1 MSNSLPVGSN
11 SPQAPQPQDGSSNR
25 AASSARLASP
35 VPSASAGP
43 ARAASTDAGRVSG
56 TDTPLAGAPATDRR
70 DRRPSASALASA
82 LSSSATNPNNIPPPS
97 LPVPVSGS
105 QSGSNYGSFDP
116 ATGPLPGNRSSPKPY
131 EDFDVVRR
139 HLAGRVDASAS
150 QDDASQSIGPGG
162 EASNIETQVTGD
174 GVQDPAADDAGFSSL
189 RMQGGDITREI
200 YRRTEAEEAARKKKF
215 LRSHS
220 VSALP
225 IAEAQDEELDYESIR
240 QPGGFRRYHL
250 RQNAPSPQPGP
261 SRASHTQPAAA
272 QQQQPSFLARNF
284 YEFLSLYGHFAGEE
298 WEDEDASS
306 QVSSRQPS
314 RARHATGSSRDEE
327 EESARETSPLLK
339 RHGTKRRR
347 RDDQGPKKGVTGTV
361 LILLKSFV
369 GTGVLFLPRAFLNGG
384 MLFSFVVLLA
394 VSSLSYYCFLLLTTS
409 RLKLGGS
416 FADMGEMMYGKS
428 MRTLINA
435 SLVISQIGFSSAYIV
450 FTSENLRAFILA
462 VSDCKT
468 YIDIK
473 LMILMQLIVFLPLS
487 LYRNLNNIS
496 VVVYIADIFIV
507 LGLIYLYYYGI
518 STLVEQ
524 GGVAD
529 IALFNNQGW
538 TLFIGTVSLTP
549 LESAQ

>member
-1 MSNSLPVGSN
+1 MSNALPVGGTS
-11 SPQAPQPQDGSSNR
+11 SQDSEFQDRSSNR
-25 AASSARLASP
+25 AASNARLASP
-35 VPSASAGP
+35 VPSVSAGP
-43 ARAASTDAGRVSG
+43 SRTISTDAGRVSG
-56 TDTPLAGAPATDRR
+56 TDTPLAGEAAAGREDE
-70 DRRPSASALASA
+70 RPHASALASA
-82 LSSSATNPNNIPPPS
+82 LSSSAAKSNYIPPAKLPEPS
-97 LPVPVSGS
+97 ASFQVD
-105 QSGSNYGSFDP
+105 SNHGSFDP
-116 ATGPLPGNRSSPKPY
+116 ASGPLPSFRSSPKPH
-131 EDFDVVRR
+131 EDFEVVRR
-139 HLAGRVDASAS
+139 HLAGPGDASAT
-150 QDDASQSIGPGG
+150 QDDVNQTDDSRSEVRQVDSQ
-162 EASNIETQVTGD
+162 ATSNGA
-174 GVQDPAADDAGFSSL
+174 QDPSADDGGFSSL

-200 YRRTEAEEAARKKKF
+200 YRRTEAEEAARGRKF
-215 LRSHS
+215 LRSNS

-225 IAEAQDEELDYESIR
+225 TTEPQDEELDYESIR

-250 RQNAPSPQPGP
+250 RQNASSPKPGA
-261 SRASHTQPAAA
+261 SRAVPTRPAFAP
-272 QQQQPSFLARNF
+272 QQQPSFLARNF

-298 WEDEDASS
+298 WEDEEASS
-306 QVSSRQPS
+306 EPSSRPS
-314 RARHATGSSRDEE
+314 SRIRHATGPSRDEQE
-327 EESARETSPLLK
+327 EGAGEESPLLK
-339 RHGTKRRR
+339 RHGSKRKRR
-347 RDDQGPKKGVTGTV
+347 DEHGPKKGVTGTV

-394 VSSLSYYCFLLLTTS
+394 VASLSYYCFLLLTTS

-416 FADMGEMMYGKS
+416 FADMGEMMYGKP

-435 SLVISQIGFSSAYIV
+435 SLVISQVGFSSAYIV

-468 YIDIK
+468 SIDIK

-496 VVVYIADIFIV
+496 IVVYIADIFIV

-529 IALFNNQGW
+529 IALFNSNGW
-538 TLFIGTVSLTP
+538 TLFIGTVSAGSL
-549 LESAQ
+549 